1 MPFVTVSLYQSAQ
14 SILTQFS
21 GSLQQRA
28 IQNFKATGVS
38 VVLGVQVS
46 RGWLCA
52 CAARCNSGRYSSL
65 LARMHACSADLLLRI
80 WLLRAVTF
88 G

>member
-28 IQNFKATGVS
+28 IQNFKATGVK
-38 VVLGVQVS
+38 VVLGVQVGGCC
-46 RGWLCA
+46 R
-52 CAARCNSGRYSSL
+52 SG
-65 LARMHACSADLLLRI
+65 HCSAYCGGVVSWVQVADLV
-80 WLLRAVTF
+80 AC
-88 G
+88 

>member
-46 RGWLCA
+46 
-52 CAARCNSGRYSSL
+52 SGQLS
-65 LARMHACSADLLLRI
+65 
-80 WLLRAVTF
+80 V
-88 G
+88 